1 MKIQE
6 IVNTEVYSIDKTV
19 THNDEY
25 QKATVT
31 NMTASGVL
39 VKQIAS
45 DLTLWKTPKDEYFLK
60 LNDDIVAYAIIS

>member
-6 IVNTEVYSIDKTV
+6 IVNAEVYSIDKTV

-39 VKQIAS
+39 VK
-45 DLTLWKTPKDEYFLK
+45 K
-60 LNDDIVAYAIIS
+60 LERK